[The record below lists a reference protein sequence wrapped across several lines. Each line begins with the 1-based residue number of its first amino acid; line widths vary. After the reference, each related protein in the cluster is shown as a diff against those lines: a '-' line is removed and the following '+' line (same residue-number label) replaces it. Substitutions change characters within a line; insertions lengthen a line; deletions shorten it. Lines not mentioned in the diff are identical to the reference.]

1 MSYSALYE
9 FAQTVEVYENGKQY
23 VSRNILRDKAIS
35 ISGIEQIKH
44 IRTGVDQGVARGFW
58 LTPTN
63 KDHQLVRQLGC
74 HIIVTE
80 RGLNTCWERFVYVK
94 ELTHLFDDD
103 NAGRTGSAESFD
115 NLLGEFASQ
124 GPVNERSG
132 QWVSEATAVWRALA
146 LLCPEQKRKE
156 FAAERKAVKIDDYE
170 IALRLKIP
178 LFHVPKLFSPTFDRM
193 LREIL

>member
-1 MSYSALYE
+1 MPYRDLYD

-23 VSRNILRDKAIS
+23 VSRKVLRDKAIS
-35 ISGIEQIKH
+35 ISGINRIAH
-44 IRTGVDQGVARGFW
+44 VRTGADLGVSRGFW

-63 KDHQLVRQLGC
+63 TEHQLVQQLGC

-80 RGLNTCWERFVYVK
+80 RGLNNCWDRFVYVK
-94 ELTHLFDDD
+94 ELTHLFDAIEGKTA
-103 NAGRTGSAESFD
+103 NFEQFD

-124 GPVNERSG
+124 GPINDRSP
-132 QWVSEATAVWRALA
+132 QWISEATAVWRALA
-146 LLCPEQKRKE
+146 LLCPEAKRQS

-178 LFHVPKLFSPTFDRM
+178 QIHVPKLFSATFDKM
-193 LREIL
+193 LKEMM